1 MSYTL
6 RVLFGPA
13 DMVGMVNAV
22 MVCCL
27 RSSRIQRERHR
38 RQYVT
43 QCQWT
48 SLHLA
53 FRTPRCLGQTIIN
66 TVSTTL
72 TLHGSWTWTGLV
84 GTGICLF

>member
-6 RVLFGPA
+6 RGLFGPA
-13 DMVGMVNAV
+13 DTVGMVNVV

-27 RSSRIQRERHR
+27 RSSCIQRERHR
-38 RQYVT
+38 SEYIT

-53 FRTPRCLGQTIIN
+53 FRTSRCLGQTIIN
-66 TVSTTL
+66 TVSATL
-72 TLHGSWTWTGLV
+72 SLHFTDLGL
-84 GTGICLF
+84 GPD